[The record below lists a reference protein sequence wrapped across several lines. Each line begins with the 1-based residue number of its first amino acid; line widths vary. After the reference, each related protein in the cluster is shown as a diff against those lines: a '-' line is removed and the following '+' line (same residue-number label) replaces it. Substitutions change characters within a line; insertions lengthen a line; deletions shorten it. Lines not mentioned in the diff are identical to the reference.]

1 MSTIRFTE
9 AATPQRLRIL
19 VTMSMVE
26 DELLATSVAARLAN
40 VSANTIRIWADLGK
54 LPAIRTSC
62 GQRLFRR
69 ADVEGVV
76 AQREAI
82 ARNTR
87 DARSIVPGGKK
98 PAEPVG

>member
-1 MSTIRFTE
+1 
-9 AATPQRLRIL
+9 
-19 VTMSMVE
+19 MSMVE

-40 VSANTIRIWADLGK
+40 VSANTIRIWADLGR

-69 ADVEGVV
+69 ADVIAIV

-82 ARNTR
+82 ASS
-87 DARSIVPGGKK
+87 ARSIVPGGKNTRD
-98 PAEPVG
+98 PVD